1 LEDIMSKQE
10 KFVYFATRPTNVCWN
25 GVSFPV
31 LPGDVIKC
39 FPEFIAAFI
48 PEDKYKRVPPGS
60 KVDERPVKHTFGAS
74 PVFLRP
80 DPTGGMPVRSEEG
93 PRKTKKDLPK
103 SPATIDERDVNPY
116 EMPKADEARL
126 ELGTGLD
133 TPSASDPESEDITT
147 APPSERVEKTEE
159 EDALAALEKDL
170 ELEIGEEEEP
180 QEDIPEDNLEEE
192 EAEEEVEEAE
202 EEVEEEAGD
211 EEEEAGDEEE
221 EAAPEF
227 PSRTAIRKMKRDEMY
242 DAAVANGV
250 EVAEDAPR
258 GTILKAM
265 WEAFGYNEE

>member
-1 LEDIMSKQE
+1 
-10 KFVYFATRPTNVCWN
+10 
-25 GVSFPV
+25 V

-60 KVDERPVKHTFGAS
+60 KLDERPVKHSFGAS

-93 PRKTKKDLPK
+93 PRKTKVQLPK
-103 SPATIDERDVNPY
+103 SPATVDEREANPY

-133 TPSASDPESEDITT
+133 TPTSPDPHQPEALTT
-147 APPSERVEKTEE
+147 APPSERAEGSEE
-159 EDALAALEKDL
+159 LDVLEELEKEL
-170 ELEIGEEEEP
+170 ELEIGNSGEI
-180 QEDIPEDNLEEE
+180 QEDIPADNLE
-192 EAEEEVEEAE
+192 
-202 EEVEEEAGD
+202 D
-211 EEEEAGDEEE
+211 E
-221 EAAPEF
+221 EAAQEDEQEDEQDEQEEDAPALE
-227 PSRTAIRKMKRDEMY
+227 PPGRTAIRKMKRDEMY
-242 DAAVANGV
+242 DAAVAHGV
-250 EVAEDAPR
+250 EIDEDAPR